1 MGGCQPGFDGQ
12 IKKSKFW
19 KRNEKQ
25 KTKLTFFGTNDS
37 DDFYGI
43 GLVQICIWKCQLMK
57 WSHLMRQIGAGFD
70 DSNEVF

>member
-1 MGGCQPGFDGQ
+1 MICMGGCQPGFDGQ

-43 GLVQICIWKCQLMK
+43 GLVQICI
-57 WSHLMRQIGAGFD
+57 
-70 DSNEVF
+70 